1 MSNELYHF
9 GIKGMKWGR
18 RRYQNRDGTLTEE
31 GKRRYSDS
39 RKDSGESSSP
49 TRRKTSISDLSDDEL
64 RTRINRLNLEKQYK
78 QLLSEGASNQNQQ
91 VQKGQSFIN
100 EIKNRAV
107 KNVLIP
113 AAEEIGRQVVRSK
126 LAEFTNKTFKFEGDK
141 MVFANNK
148 RK

>member
-39 RKDSGESSSP
+39 GKDSGESSSP

>member
-1 MSNELYHF
+1 MNNELYHF

-39 RKDSGESSSP
+39 GKDSGESSSP

-78 QLLSEGASNQNQQ
+78 QLLSEGASDQNQQ
-91 VQKGQSFIN
+91 VQKGQSFVN

>member
-39 RKDSGESSSP
+39 GKDSGESSSP

-78 QLLSEGASNQNQQ
+78 QLLSEGASDQNQQ
-91 VQKGQSFIN
+91 VQKGQSFVN